1 MSFYFFLSIFPIL
14 LILTGALGLF
24 LDARWLVRDSLLDR
38 IGSVA
43 PPSVVRLLGRLL
55 EHLTDRAAQPL
66 GWGIGLTLWAA
77 SSGMTATIRGLNV
90 AYGVDE
96 ERVWWKRRLVA
107 LGLTL
112 VLMVLLA
119 AAMLLLAYG
128 RPMVEMLVERWGL
141 AANWVMVGRVLQWPM
156 LIGFLLLAF
165 ELVYQIAPHRPAER
179 WSRVRAGTW
188 IATVMWL
195 AGSLA
200 IKYYAANLAHYNV
213 AYGSIGAVVVLL
225 LWFYW
230 TGIAILVGAEI
241 DATRLRLRE
250 YSHGSE
256 AGAQHQA

>member
-24 LDARWLVRDSLLDR
+24 LDAKWLVRDSLLDL

-43 PPSVVRLLGRLL
+43 PPSVVGLLDQLL
-55 EHLTDRAAQPL
+55 VHLTDNAARPL
-66 GWGIGLTLWAA
+66 GWGIVLTLWAS

-90 AYGVDE
+90 AYGVEE
-96 ERVWWKRRLVA
+96 ERAWWKRRLVA

-128 RPMVEMLVERWGL
+128 SPMVEMVVERWDLG
-141 AANWVMVGRVLQWPM
+141 ARWVVVGWILQWTM
-156 LIGFLLLAF
+156 LVGFLLLAF
-165 ELVYQIAPHRPAER
+165 EIIYHIAPHRAVGG
-179 WSRVRAGTW
+179 WKSVRAGSCVAALLW
-188 IATVMWL
+188 VG
-195 AGSLA
+195 GSLV

-213 AYGSIGAVVVLL
+213 AYGSIGAVVVLQ

-230 TGIAILVGAEI
+230 TGIAILMGAEI
-241 DATRLRLRE
+241 DASSCSPAARSRD
-250 YSHGSE
+250 
-256 AGAQHQA
+256 

>member
-24 LDARWLVRDSLLDR
+24 LDAKWLVRDSLLDR

-66 GWGIGLTLWAA
+66 GWGIGLTLWAS

-90 AYGVDE
+90 AYGADE

-128 RPMVEMLVERWGL
+128 RPIVEMIVARWGL
-141 AANWVMVGRVLQWPM
+141 GANWVMVGRILQWPM

-165 ELVYQIAPHRPAER
+165 ELTYRIAPHRPAAR
-179 WSRVRAGTW
+179 WRRVRAGTW
-188 IATVMWL
+188 IATVLWL
-195 AGSLA
+195 GGSLA

-230 TGIAILVGAEI
+230 TGIAILLGAEI
-241 DATRLRLRE
+241 DASRLGLERRLPP
-250 YSHGSE
+250 
-256 AGAQHQA
+256 